1 MKIYNVLFFF
11 IAIVLFSCQAQE
23 KRTSSINGLSFV
35 ASDRKITTK
44 DIQPVLNINANWVAI
59 MPFGFMP
66 SEKKP
71 SLSFNTKWQ
80 WWGETAHGVRTTSDY
95 FKDKKIK
102 RMLKPQLWIKGGFFT
117 GHMKMTTEKDWLA
130 LEKNYENFIL
140 FYAEL
145 AQTSHFELFCIGTEL
160 NYFVSERPK
169 FWIELIH
176 KIKKIYKRKITY
188 AANWD
193 SYQNP
198 QFWSQLDYIGIDAY
212 FPLTDVKT
220 PSIDELLVA
229 WNPIKKELENFSEK
243 NQKSIIFT
251 EYGYRS
257 IDHCAK
263 EPWISDTKENFNVLA
278 QKNALSAIYQTF
290 WKEPWFHGGFLW
302 KWFDNHSKAG
312 GNTNTGFTVQNKS
325 SEKTIKEFFSS
336 QP

>member
-1 MKIYNVLFFF
+1 MKIYNTLFFF
-11 IAIVLFSCQAQE
+11 IAIVLFSCHAQE
-23 KRTSSINGLSFV
+23 KRISSIHGISFI
-35 ASDRKITTK
+35 ASNKKITSE
-44 DIQPVLNINANWVAI
+44 DILPVLNINANWVTL

-66 SEKKP
+66 SENEP
-71 SLSFNTKWQ
+71 SLRYNTDWQ
-80 WWGETAHGVRTTSDY
+80 WWGETANGVRTTSEY
-95 FKDKKIK
+95 FKDSKIK

-117 GHMKMTTEKDWLA
+117 GHMKMRTEKDWLA

-145 AQTSHFELFCIGTEL
+145 AQTSDFELFCIGTEL
-160 NYFVSERPK
+160 NYFVNERPK

-176 KIKKIYKRKITY
+176 KIKKIYKGQITY

-198 QFWSQLDYIGIDAY
+198 QFWSLLDFVGIDAY
-212 FPLTDVKT
+212 FPLTDEKT
-220 PSIDELLVA
+220 PSIEELLVA
-229 WNPIKKELENFSEK
+229 WTPIKKELENFSKK
-243 NQKSIIFT
+243 NRKSIIFT

-263 EPWISDTKENFNVLA
+263 EPWNSDTKENFNVLA

-290 WKEPWFHGGFLW
+290 WEESWFYGGFLW
-302 KWFDNHSKAG
+302 KWFDDYTKAG

-325 SEKTIKEFFSS
+325 TEKTIKELFAS